1 MPRRIPRKLLLT
13 VLVLAL
19 LGAGFFTTK
28 AVRRALYWAD
38 PQHHEQ
44 APEGWMTL
52 GYVERSHR
60 LPPRSLGP
68 LLGIAP
74 GSGAEHRSLAEIAAM
89 RDQSVESFLAEIDSA
104 LERVQ

>member
-1 MPRRIPRKLLLT
+1 MPRHISRKLLLT

-19 LGAGFFTTK
+19 LGAGFFMMK

-60 LPPRSLGP
+60 MAPRSLGP

-74 GSGAEHRSLAEIAAM
+74 GSGAGHRSLAEIAEM
-89 RDQSVESFLAEIDSA
+89 RGQSLDSFLAAIDAA
-104 LERVQ
+104 LERAQ